1 MASTVPGLPTGLPVG
16 HYETYEQAQ
25 RAVDYL
31 SDQEFPVEHLAIVGT
46 DLRKVERVTGRLT
59 WAKVAG
65 SSVVTGLWLGLF
77 VGLVLALFAG
87 PAGGVLGTIVL
98 TAVWGAIFMLILGL
112 VGYALTGRNR
122 DFTSQS
128 AIIAAQYD
136 VLCQHQHAEDARNHL
151 AQFDLQG

>member
-77 VGLVLALFAG
+77 VGLVRALFAG

-112 VGYALTGRNR
+112 VRYALTGRNR
-122 DFTSQS
+122 GFTSQS